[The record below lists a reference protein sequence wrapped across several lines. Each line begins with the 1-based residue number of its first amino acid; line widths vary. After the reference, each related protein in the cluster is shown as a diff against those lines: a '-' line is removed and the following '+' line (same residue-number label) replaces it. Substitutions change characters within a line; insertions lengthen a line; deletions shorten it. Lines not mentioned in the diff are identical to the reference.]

1 MVKTGKRENTD
12 RGQCGSRPIY
22 HHNISKYKCTL
33 IFNCTL
39 PPLPSPPPPPSPPAL
54 KPPLMRWQQ
63 HSPPA
68 YQTTSQIMSQRAG
81 DVGGLSPV
89 NLSPLFL
96 PLPPPPRPRSCSH
109 RARLFLHTYFF
120 KVLNIGET
128 CEEAALFY
136 G

>member
-1 MVKTGKRENTD
+1 MPKHMVKTGKRENTD

-81 DVGGLSPV
+81 DVSGLSPV

-96 PLPPPPRPRSCSH
+96 PLPPPPSPPLLLSQSSFVFTH
-109 RARLFLHTYFF
+109 LLFQSVKYW
-120 KVLNIGET
+120 
-128 CEEAALFY
+128 
-136 G
+136 